1 MSTAHFKVF
10 SILFGVTYMAMFFY
24 SERTAGQALFRYY
37 PALGGFY
44 RESQPMETAGPP
56 ILWYS
61 WLAGAFVAS
70 VVLSLIVP
78 RSWAERMPDSWV
90 WIVGTAMLIAIL
102 VYERRWF
109 Y

>member
-1 MSTAHFKVF
+1 VTHYAQFKVF
-10 SILFGVTYMAMFFY
+10 SMLFGIVYIAMFFY
-24 SERTAGQALFRYY
+24 SERTGQALFRYY
-37 PALGGFY
+37 PVLGGFY

-61 WLAGAFVAS
+61 WLLAAAVVSTAAS
-70 VVLSLIVP
+70 LAVP
-78 RSWAERMPDSWV
+78 RRIADRIPHDWI
-90 WIVGTAMLIAIL
+90 WIVNAALLLVII